1 MDLTSIISKDGGTIT
16 AIAMF
21 IWYLVQKQKM
31 DNKVTS
37 DFTNTINNYL
47 RDSVKV
53 KQELATRLQEF
64 SDATRENKEV
74 IKELKDVTH
83 DLYGELVKKTKI
95 IRNIKT
101 KTTVETN

>member
-1 MDLTSIISKDGGTIT
+1 MDLSSIISKDGGTIT
-16 AIAMF
+16 AIALF

-31 DNKVTS
+31 DNKVMG

-47 RDSVKV
+47 KDSVKV
-53 KQELATRLQEF
+53 KMELATRLQDF

-83 DLYGELVKKTKI
+83 ELYEELIRKASI
-95 IRNIKT
+95 IRKIKT